1 MWSIWPR
8 VGRSR
13 VESSPLGPNCAT
25 DPPEKT
31 LWWYAWPRGGGPLQ
45 VPNSQWWQLH
55 NFGTSSLSILL
66 FLGGGEGGPRSGNM
80 GAAGFGATVSGAPP
94 PQTIVW
100 WWGAGGTM
108 EGPLE
113 EANLVRAD
121 STRCVSSDRAR
132 TRARHL
138 GLSTLFALARDTAVP
153 MLLFSISFIAPRA
166 PITLAATDCR
176 TLHRIFLFL
185 RNAQPV

>member
-1 MWSIWPR
+1 VQLPPLR
-8 VGRSR
+8 VWHLEGAAATRPGVPPERFSR
-13 VESSPLGPNCAT
+13 QVGEGAA
-25 DPPEKT
+25 DPPAKT

-66 FLGGGEGGPRSGNM
+66 CLGGGEGGPRSGNM

-113 EANLVRAD
+113 EANLVRAPIASTKKAQVGGSERVTSRAGFVVRFVAQSYHKRTGCIAHRD
-121 STRCVSSDRAR
+121 SQTRLVSLRIRAK
-132 TRARHL
+132 TR
-138 GLSTLFALARDTAVP
+138 SLF
-153 MLLFSISFIAPRA
+153 
-166 PITLAATDCR
+166 
-176 TLHRIFLFL
+176 
-185 RNAQPV
+185 

>member
-1 MWSIWPR
+1 M
-8 VGRSR
+8 
-13 VESSPLGPNCAT
+13 
-25 DPPEKT
+25 
-31 LWWYAWPRGGGPLQ
+31 
-45 VPNSQWWQLH
+45 PNSQWWQLH

-121 STRCVSSDRAR
+121 EIRPARRRDANRHRGRHFRAK
-132 TRARHL
+132 RASPHL
-138 GLSTLFALARDTAVP
+138 
-153 MLLFSISFIAPRA
+153 SFIPGGPPGKNKESLPSSFFYCEDPLDKKEIRA
-166 PITLAATDCR
+166 GRRDSFFFCEMLTHSILVTHFRDFYIKVYKT
-176 TLHRIFLFL
+176 
-185 RNAQPV
+185 QGK

>member
-1 MWSIWPR
+1 
-8 VGRSR
+8 
-13 VESSPLGPNCAT
+13 
-25 DPPEKT
+25 
-31 LWWYAWPRGGGPLQ
+31 
-45 VPNSQWWQLH
+45 
-55 NFGTSSLSILL
+55 
-66 FLGGGEGGPRSGNM
+66 
-80 GAAGFGATVSGAPP
+80 
-94 PQTIVW
+94 
-100 WWGAGGTM
+100 M

-153 MLLFSISFIAPRA
+153 MLLFSISFIAPQA
-166 PITLAATDCR
+166 PITLAVTDCR

-185 RNAQPV
+185 RNAQPLYCGII